1 MKSIGID
8 IGGTKIELQ
17 AFDDSFALLSRERI
31 STPADYTGLI
41 DGIVELAQR
50 AEGRIGPVPLGL
62 SVAGVIDRKTGL
74 ALTAN
79 LAATGK
85 PFQADLAARIGRD
98 ITFVNDCRA
107 MALSE
112 AHLGS
117 GKTAARVLG
126 LVLGTGVGAGFV
138 CNGKLDEG
146 AQGLAGEIGHIAF
159 PAGLARIY
167 GLPVLRCKC
176 GRQGCFETLLS
187 GPGLSNLAHHLTG
200 QSCTAPDIAR
210 LRHSDANLSH
220 VWQVWCALLAELLM
234 TTVYTLDPDVVVL
247 GGGLSRIEGL
257 RGDLKQA
264 LAAVQMPTMGL
275 PEILLAEGGDATGA
289 RGAALAAR
297 QRSPK

>member
-17 AFDDSFALLSRERI
+17 AFDDTFALITSERI
-31 STPADYTGLI
+31 STPPDYAGLI
-41 DGIVELAQR
+41 DAIVDLAQR
-50 AEGRIGPVPLGL
+50 AEGRIGPVPLGF

-79 LAATGK
+79 LAASGK
-85 PFQADLAARIGRD
+85 PFQGDLARRIGRHV
-98 ITFVNDCRA
+98 TFVNDCRA

-112 AHLGS
+112 AHLGC
-117 GKTAARVLG
+117 GKGAARVLG
-126 LVLGTGVGAGFV
+126 LVLGTGVGGGFV
-138 CNGKLDEG
+138 WNGKLDEG

-159 PAGLARIY
+159 PARLALAH

-176 GRQGCFETLLS
+176 GRDGCFETLLS
-187 GPGLSNLAHHLTG
+187 GPGLRNLAHHLVAK
-200 QSCTAPDIAR
+200 SHTAPDIAR
-210 LRHSDANLSH
+210 LRHSDSDLAY

-234 TTVYTLDPDVVVL
+234 TTVYTLDPDVIVL

-257 RGDLKQA
+257 CGDLKHA
-264 LAAVQMPTMGL
+264 LGAVQMPTMGL

-289 RGAALAAR
+289 RGAALAAK
-297 QRSPK
+297 QGLPE